1 MTREHLEAANRALLD
16 AIETPPETGMEDD
29 LDDLADQLWYLATEK
44 ERMPDQGR
52 LERIQYRLTVL
63 REQVHGRRD
72 ELVGSAIDHVS
83 ACREREKTV
92 A

>member
-16 AIETPPETGMEDD
+16 AIETPPETGLEDE

-52 LERIQYRLTVL
+52 LERVQYRLTVL
-63 REQVHGRRD
+63 RERVHGRRD
-72 ELVGSAIDHVS
+72 ELVASAIEHVS
-83 ACREREKTV
+83 ASRQREKPR